1 MSKRYGGEEAAVQR
15 RWLYVGGALLG
26 VLLLMS
32 FLLYPLPIGATPE
45 AACRIAMARAEG
57 YGPWRLQEEPSR
69 AAGATEL
76 TLRYSDGYNTSACF
90 VRALGPLWFVEPL
103 VLETAV
109 GCSLGLDKG
118 MCPRARY
125 GVVP

>member
-1 MSKRYGGEEAAVQR
+1 MKR
-15 RWLYVGGALLG
+15 RWLYAVGALLG
-26 VLLLMS
+26 VLLLAS
-32 FLLYPLPIGATPE
+32 FLLYPLPIGTTPE
-45 AACRIAMARAEG
+45 AACRIAMARTEG
-57 YGPWRLQEEPSR
+57 YGPWRYLGGGGVM
-69 AAGATEL
+69 AAPTQAIL
-76 TLRYSDGYNTSACF
+76 AYSDGYNTSQCF

-103 VLETAV
+103 VSETAV